1 MSESQSKAS
10 VQGTGAFTYIKI
22 TDLLN
27 SYNFIA
33 SSYSFWSRLM
43 YGNSLHAIQLL
54 LIKELPHKGH
64 LLILG
69 GGIGQI
75 LPSIYNQSPN
85 LKITFLE
92 ASSKMI
98 ALAKRQTPTGQ
109 YITFIRS
116 DSLENMKIECDY
128 VYASFFLDLFSP
140 THIKAIVRTIENH
153 QTYPMTWFIADFDLG
168 PKVKYR
174 LLREF
179 QIKLSIL
186 FFTITTNHQQN
197 FLPEVFEFFTK
208 NRYKSMIIINL
219 KHSFLR
225 AQVFKS

>member
-1 MSESQSKAS
+1 LSESQSKAS

-43 YGNSLHAIQLL
+43 YGNSLLAIQLL

-98 ALAKRQTPTGQ
+98 ALAKKQIPTGQ
-109 YITFIRS
+109 NITFIHS
-116 DSLENMKIECDY
+116 DSLESMKIECDY

-140 THIKAIVRTIENH
+140 SHIKAIVKTIENY
-153 QTYPMTWFIADFDLG
+153 QTHPVTWFIADFHLG
-168 PKVKYR
+168 PEVKYK
-174 LLREF
+174 LLRAF
-179 QIKLSIL
+179 QVKLSIL
-186 FFTITTNHQQN
+186 FFTIATNHQQN
-197 FLPEVFEFFTK
+197 FLPDVFEFFTK
-208 NRYKSMIIINL
+208 SRYKSLITIYL
-219 KHSFLR
+219 KYGFLR